1 MTRINQ
7 PRANYST
14 PEPPPI
20 ANNNPSIHD
29 LVIKDFEDRKQF
41 GLEKYGKPLQAGN
54 GRSLVDA
61 YQESIDLTCYLRKEL
76 EEQNAIIKALL
87 LMVQQYLSIS
97 RDGDLSHW
105 HMTAGEVTL
114 DLLEALGY
122 VQPNKLLPEA
132 WQFTEKA
139 IAALEDKPFSPG
151 ATKSAPP
158 PSPKPKTT
166 QPLFY

>member
-1 MTRINQ
+1 MSPNPRKSISSKNLNLAMTRINHTH
-7 PRANYST
+7 ANYST

-20 ANNNPSIHD
+20 ANSNPSVHD
-29 LVIKDFEDRKQF
+29 LVIEDMKERKQF

-97 RDGDLSHW
+97 RDGNLSHW

-114 DLLEALGY
+114 DLLESLGY

-132 WQFTEKA
+132 WQFTQKA
-139 IAALEDKPFSPG
+139 IDLMEQS
-151 ATKSAPP
+151 
-158 PSPKPKTT
+158 
-166 QPLFY
+166 